1 MVPKPFFFVP
11 HDDGGPLF
19 FKQNMENHMSQPWT
33 GTKQIDESG
42 IPISPNTP
50 YWLMHHP
57 ETCWDFVCFDGAW
70 MFLPSFRR
78 LFELPGC
85 NGVRMV
91 PRGGSDSQLAR
102 IQMMDNGFE
111 ILDMEMGYQTR
122 FRTRSGGWYYVD
134 VWSTPKVLGRKV
146 IWKFDTQSFNRWRLD
161 LLKDGVIAPPD
172 EDVLTLLID
181 AKSKRVERNAMKTH
195 IPAIKE
201 NYDKDFQILELM
213 KQYQATGK
221 PIPVP
226 KEPKKRVKK
235 SV

>member
-1 MVPKPFFFVP
+1 
-11 HDDGGPLF
+11 
-19 FKQNMENHMSQPWT
+19 MSQPWT
-33 GTKQIDESG
+33 GKKQSEQG
-42 IPISPNTP
+42 GLPLAPNTP

-57 ETCWDFVCFDGAW
+57 ETCWEFVCHNDEW
-70 MFLPSFRR
+70 KFLPSFRR

-102 IQMMDNGFE
+102 ISMMDNGFE

-122 FRTRSGGWYYVD
+122 FRTRSGGWHYVD
-134 VWSTPKVLGRKV
+134 VWSIPKVIGKRV
-146 IWKFDTQSFNRWRLD
+146 IWKFDTHGFNEWRES
-161 LLKDGVIAPPD
+161 LLEDGVIAPPD
-172 EDVLTLLID
+172 EDILNLLID
-181 AKSKRVERNAMKTH
+181 AKSKRVERNALRTH

-201 NYDKDFQILELM
+201 NYDKDLKMLDLM
-213 KQYQATGK
+213 QEFKRTGK

-226 KEPKKRVKK
+226 KEQKKRVKK

>member
-1 MVPKPFFFVP
+1 MRFFSV
-11 HDDGGPLF
+11 LER
-19 FKQNMENHMSQPWT
+19 K
-33 GTKQIDESG
+33 
-42 IPISPNTP
+42 
-50 YWLMHHP
+50 
-57 ETCWDFVCFDGAW
+57 
-70 MFLPSFRR
+70 
-78 LFELPGC
+78 
-85 NGVRMV
+85 VRK
-91 PRGGSDSQLAR
+91 S
-102 IQMMDNGFE
+102 
-111 ILDMEMGYQTR
+111 
-122 FRTRSGGWYYVD
+122 
-134 VWSTPKVLGRKV
+134 VLGRKV

-161 LLKDGVIAPPD
+161 LLEDGVIAAPD